1 MLPPSQKW
9 YLLNANDAG
18 DGGSEP
24 SFADFF
30 ALDRSGA
37 AVTVTQLGHQPSAL
51 RGGCARAAID
61 RRMNDDPPTRAP
73 FSFAHFEVIDT
84 AEMLTRARQRR
95 ALWAHGR
102 RCRVRVAGDER
113 DDRKARARPHA
124 LWRALRA
131 AGATPHWKPMGACLL
146 FTTTPSSGEVDP
158 GASDFCDGRGVVR
171 YAANRTLTEA
181 RILHLPT
188 LPKQGLRWLTHFYSF
203 IRFAEPMHDRF
214 YRRFVRDHVRLRG
227 AARARARLKS
237 RRERE
242 RARSDIARA
251 CADPIR

>member
-1 MLPPSQKW
+1 MTTPLP
-9 YLLNANDAG
+9 
-18 DGGSEP
+18 
-24 SFADFF
+24 
-30 ALDRSGA
+30 
-37 AVTVTQLGHQPSAL
+37 
-51 RGGCARAAID
+51 AR
-61 RRMNDDPPTRAP
+61 PP

-84 AEMLTRARQRR
+84 AEMLRR
-95 ALWAHGR
+95 
-102 RCRVRVAGDER
+102 ER
-113 DDRKARARPHA
+113 DNAALFGPTGAVAASELPATNATIEKLARDRTT

-214 YRRFVRDHVRLRG
+214 YRRFVRDHVRPP
-227 AARARARLKS
+227 RAPRSKRRAS
-237 RRERE
+237 G
-242 RARSDIARA
+242 
-251 CADPIR
+251 